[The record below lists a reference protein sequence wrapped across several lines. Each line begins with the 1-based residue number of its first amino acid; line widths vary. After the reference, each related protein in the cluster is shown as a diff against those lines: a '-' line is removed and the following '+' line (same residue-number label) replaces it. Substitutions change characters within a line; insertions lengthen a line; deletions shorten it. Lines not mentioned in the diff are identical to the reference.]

1 MTDITAA
8 EGREGRTREGASI
21 PGNEGTREGGEH
33 VQRKAKKEGRAS
45 QTRDRGRW
53 EETIFTER
61 GERRGEGLREGG
73 GRNARVPRGEMGGRE
88 GRRALNSRRKC
99 EDGRARRA
107 GARMDGIRDAGR
119 EGGMADRSSSTTE
132 FEEFGRESID
142 RFPRQ
147 RSFPKTEPRMGKPLP
162 RELPTEHAFRKQAS
176 QRPSSSSEC
185 MRKRRTWGMMDC
197 PRRMRRIN

>member
-61 GERRGEGLREGG
+61 GERREEGLREGG

-88 GRRALNSRRKC
+88 GRRGLEFAPKMRRRTGEEGGG
-99 EDGRARRA
+99 EDGWNK
-107 GARMDGIRDAGR
+107 GR
-119 EGGMADRSSSTTE
+119 GEGGRDGRS
-132 FEEFGRESID
+132 I
-142 RFPRQ
+142 
-147 RSFPKTEPRMGKPLP
+147 
-162 RELPTEHAFRKQAS
+162 
-176 QRPSSSSEC
+176 
-185 MRKRRTWGMMDC
+185 
-197 PRRMRRIN
+197 